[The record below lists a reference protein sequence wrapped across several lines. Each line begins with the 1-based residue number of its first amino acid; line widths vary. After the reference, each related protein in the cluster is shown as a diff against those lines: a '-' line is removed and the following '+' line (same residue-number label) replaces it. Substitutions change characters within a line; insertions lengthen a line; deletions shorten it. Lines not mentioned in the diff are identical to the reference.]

1 MTELHLDEEWLFMT
15 TNKDSD
21 GLEFISSLEHQT
33 YPLYGLQFHP
43 EKNIY
48 EWKEGKVHPHSAEA
62 IRVSQYFAN
71 FFVNEGKKCVTKRN
85 EAS

>member
-1 MTELHLDEEWLFMT
+1 MTELRLYDDWRFMT
-15 TNKDSD
+15 TNEDSD
-21 GLEFISSLEHQT
+21 GLEFISTLEHIK

-62 IRVSQYFAN
+62 IRAAQYFAN
-71 FFVNEGKKCVTKRN
+71 FFVNEGKRYATKRN
-85 EAS
+85 